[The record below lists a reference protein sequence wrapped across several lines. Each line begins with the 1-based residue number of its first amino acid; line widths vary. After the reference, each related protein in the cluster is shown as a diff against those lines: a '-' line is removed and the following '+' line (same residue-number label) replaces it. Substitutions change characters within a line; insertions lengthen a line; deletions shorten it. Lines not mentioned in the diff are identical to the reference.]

1 MRFCVVG
8 LGITQLGH
16 VPGKSIMMLE
26 TEAARLAIAD
36 AVLHEADIDGAIQ
49 LKSDIGGGM
58 RMRQDDAFPRM
69 LGLPIKFYMEN
80 VGRGGENVA
89 KAFLMAEQLLR
100 RGICKY
106 VVCSGARDDWSRA
119 SG

>member
-36 AVLHEADIDGAIQ
+36 AG
-49 LKSDIGGGM
+49 
-58 RMRQDDAFPRM
+58 P
-69 LGLPIKFYMEN
+69 
-80 VGRGGENVA
+80 
-89 KAFLMAEQLLR
+89 
-100 RGICKY
+100 
-106 VVCSGARDDWSRA
+106 
-119 SG
+119 